1 MTRLRPYPVSRCTT
15 LPCVQAATLPCVQV
29 YDKKVDGPRFV
40 FHTAFTDP
48 ASPPDAPP
56 RRSIE
61 VRAIAFYDPPPLV
74 PTEDLGV
81 PRDKICEA
89 MKVGAR

>member
-1 MTRLRPYPVSRCTT
+1 MHVVGGHSLHSCACKPRER
-15 LPCVQAATLPCVQV
+15 
-29 YDKKVDGPRFV
+29 GP
-40 FHTAFTDP
+40 A
-48 ASPPDAPP
+48 APP

-81 PRDKICEA
+81 PRDKHICEA